1 MWRLAWVGAAC
12 LAGSLAACAVVDPV
26 DSRYDTISRSLAKA
40 RNESILLNLARA
52 SHDHPL
58 NFVTIA
64 NVSPSMSNTTSF
76 GLPTFLLGRSVAAAS
91 EPAFAPGR
99 FVLFNNTTASNAT
112 SVSTNFSVST
122 QETSVFYTGFL
133 KPLDLLTVDYFIR
146 QGYSRELLF
155 WLFTQSVEVDGGI
168 PHPLLFSYRPP
179 ADYGCPL
186 KDLKRRCFKEFILI
200 ALYTGLTI
208 EQRSVQRPAARGGG
222 NRQGGGG
229 SGGGAGA
236 RGDGGGG
243 GGGGGGNRPETT
255 SYFRFCFDR
264 LLAERAHNEMGPER
278 IALAKQ
284 YIDFPITQAL
294 LKPQCG
300 SEWDPRQTENQLQ
313 KDTLEFFVG
322 PARFRIK
329 PRSAFGIFEFL
340 GSLIKLQ
347 RGHPEPPAHVNT
359 WNREDVVALPTLHTI
374 HDDRQLFEVDF
385 SGTQTCFAQTW
396 FLDETYCIPERAHN
410 SKRIFNLL
418 AQLIAIETAVND
430 LSITPT
436 VRVIQ

>member
-1 MWRLAWVGAAC
+1 MWRLAWVAAAC
-12 LAGSLAACAVVDPV
+12 LAVSLAACAVIDPV

-76 GLPTFLLGRSVAAAS
+76 GLPTFLAGRSL
-91 EPAFAPGR
+91 PAVGSDPGFAPGR
-99 FVLFNNTTASNAT
+99 FFLFNNTTASNAT

-168 PHPLLFSYRPP
+168 PHPLLFGYRPP

-186 KDLKRRCFKEFILI
+186 KDLKQRCFKEFILI
-200 ALYTGLTI
+200 AMYTGLTI
-208 EQRSVQRPAARGGG
+208 EQRSVQRSGGNRGGGG
-222 NRQGGGG
+222 NRNAGGGN
-229 SGGGAGA
+229 
-236 RGDGGGG
+236 RGDQ
-243 GGGGGGNRPETT
+243 GGGGGNNRGPETT
-255 SYFRFCFDR
+255 SFFRFCFDP
-264 LLAERAHNEMGPER
+264 LLAERAQNEMGPE
-278 IALAKQ
+278 AKAEAVR
-284 YIDFPITQAL
+284 YIDFPITPAL
-294 LKPQCG
+294 LKPRCG
-300 SEWDPRQTENQLQ
+300 SEWDPRHEADKPQ
-313 KDTLEFFVG
+313 KDTFEFFVG

-329 PRSAFGIFEFL
+329 PRSAYGIFEFL
-340 GSLIKLQ
+340 GILMKMQ
-347 RGHPEPPAHVNT
+347 RDNLAPLPRANI
-359 WNREDVVALPTLHTI
+359 WQRDDVVAPPRLKTA
-374 HDDRQLFEVDF
+374 HDDEMLFTVDF
-385 SGTQTCFAQTW
+385 SGTANCFARTW
-396 FLDETYCIPERAHN
+396 FLEETYCIPEHAHN

-430 LSITPT
+430 LSITPS

>member
-1 MWRLAWVGAAC
+1 MGRLACVAAAC
-12 LAGSLAACAVVDPV
+12 LAGSLAACAIVDPV

-76 GLPTFLLGRSVAAAS
+76 GLPTFLAGRSL
-91 EPAFAPGR
+91 PATGADPTFAPGR
-99 FVLFNNTTASNAT
+99 FFLFNNTTASNAT
-112 SVSTNFSVST
+112 SISTNFSVST

-155 WLFTQSVEVDGGI
+155 WLFTQSVEVDRGV
-168 PHPLLFSYRPP
+168 PYPLLFSYRPP
-179 ADYGCPL
+179 ADYGCPYH
-186 KDLKRRCFKEFILI
+186 DLKKRCFEEFILI
-200 ALYTGLTI
+200 AMYAGLTI
-208 EQRSVQRPAARGGG
+208 EQRSVQRSSGGNRGGGGNRNAGGG
-222 NRQGGGG
+222 NRQDTTN
-229 SGGGAGA
+229 SGGGNKG
-236 RGDGGGG
+236 
-243 GGGGGGNRPETT
+243 PETT
-255 SYFRFCFDR
+255 SFFRFCFDR
-264 LLAERAHNEMGPER
+264 LLAERAQNEMGPEFTR
-278 IALAKQ
+278 EALH
-284 YIDFPITQAL
+284 YIDFPITPSV

-300 SEWDPRQTENQLQ
+300 SDWDPRDEENKPQ
-313 KDTLEFFVG
+313 KDTFEFFVG

-329 PRSAFGIFEFL
+329 PRSAYGIFEFL
-340 GSLIKLQ
+340 GILIKMQ
-347 RGHPEPPAHVNT
+347 RDHLAPLPRANT
-359 WNREDVVALPTLHTI
+359 WKREDVTEPPRLKTSP
-374 HDDRQLFEVDF
+374 DDEQLFTVDF
-385 SGTQTCFAQTW
+385 SGTTDCFARTW
-396 FLDETYCIPERAHN
+396 FLEENYCIPERAHN

-430 LSITPT
+430 LSITPS

>member
-1 MWRLAWVGAAC
+1 MARLAWIAAAC
-12 LAGSLAACAVVDPV
+12 LAGTLGACAIVDPV

-76 GLPTFLLGRSVAAAS
+76 GLPTFLLGRSVAANA
-91 EPAFAPGR
+91 EPTFTPGR
-99 FVLFNNTTASNAT
+99 FALINNTTASNAT

-155 WLFTQSVEVDGGI
+155 WLFTQSVEVHGGV
-168 PHPLLFSYRPP
+168 PQPLLFNYRPP
-179 ADYGCPL
+179 FDFGCPV
-186 KDLKRRCFKEFILI
+186 KDPKQRCFKEFVLI
-200 ALYTGLTI
+200 AMYTGLTI
-208 EQRSVQRPAARGGG
+208 EQRSVQRAASRGGGG

-229 SGGGAGA
+229 GSGGG
-236 RGDGGGG
+236 RNNDNSGGGSN
-243 GGGGGGNRPETT
+243 NRPETT
-255 SYFRFCFDR
+255 SYFRFCFDP
-264 LLAERAHNEMGPER
+264 LLAERAQIEMGPEHRAEAKASLDPR
-278 IALAKQ
+278 IPMSA
-284 YIDFPITQAL
+284 

-300 SEWDPRQTENQLQ
+300 SDWDPRKDETNLQ
-313 KDTLEFFVG
+313 KDTLEFYVG

-329 PRSAFGIFEFL
+329 PRSAYGIFEFL
-340 GSLIKLQ
+340 GGLIKMQ
-347 RGHPEPPAHVNT
+347 RHNPESLVRVKTLPH
-359 WNREDVVALPTLHTI
+359 REDAAELPTLVTI
-374 HDDRQLFEVDF
+374 EDDQQLFTVDF
-385 SGTQTCFAQTW
+385 SDTQDCFARTW
-396 FLDETYCIPERAHN
+396 FLDENFCIPERAHN